1 MDQHGSEIDIQESR
15 CRYAWRLKARAFGFQ
30 GEVAD
35 RLAFWRWVAL
45 QRRETGQR
53 IVLVGTAAV
62 GSTFDSP
69 MEG

>member
-1 MDQHGSEIDIQESR
+1 MDQHGSEISIQEWSR
-15 CRYAWRLKARAFGFQ
+15 RYAWRLKARAYGFQ

-35 RLAFWRWVAL
+35 RLAFWRWVAQ
-45 QRRETGQR
+45 QRRETGHR